1 MLQQY
6 KINLVYLR
14 LTLKTFKMS
23 KISEAELKNLQE
35 QEQKKSA
42 ILHDIGLL
50 ETQKHSLNHYYVD
63 LMVEQEKTKKELE
76 EIYGEININLKDGSF
91 TLIKKD
97 EENK

>member
-1 MLQQY
+1 
-6 KINLVYLR
+6 
-14 LTLKTFKMS
+14 MS

-35 QEQKKSA
+35 QEQKKGA
-42 ILHDIGLL
+42 ILHDLGLL

>member
-1 MLQQY
+1 
-6 KINLVYLR
+6 
-14 LTLKTFKMS
+14 MS

-35 QEQKKSA
+35 QEQKKGA
-42 ILHDIGLL
+42 ILHDLGLL
-50 ETQKHSLNHYYVD
+50 QTQTHSLNHYYVE
-63 LMVEQEKTKKELE
+63 LMVEQDKSKKELE